1 MIRILESNKFSDDP
15 RKQDSFLAQVS
26 KIFAL
31 DGDLEKT
38 LGFEFRAEQAEMA
51 QAYTKSLTDGKHL
64 IFEAGTGV
72 GKSLAYL
79 IPSIL
84 YARLNRRKCVV
95 ATNTISL
102 QEQLLEKDVPT
113 VRDLFQR
120 AGGLELMAD
129 FTCALLVGR
138 ANYLCQNR
146 LNRALMGQVDLFEA
160 NQRIELQR
168 IAEWVATGPKE
179 GIRQELLPSPNPLVW
194 DLVNA
199 DSSVCSSKRCSP
211 ENCFYRKARSLV
223 DSADLII
230 INHSLLFSL
239 IGAGINPSDD
249 GRGILFADDFLIFDE
264 AHEITDVASDHLGI
278 SLSSWALETQLRQL
292 YNLKKHKGLL
302 SKIARDSDLV
312 AWENANL
319 AVQDFFQYLHLEILG
334 EKDRVRLAN
343 AGALP
348 MEIFPPFS
356 RLLRCLV
363 ELAEMAKDEH
373 LRLELRDQVKRVQSY
388 LNDLAEVVEQ
398 KDKHSVYW
406 LERGGRS
413 NQIIY
418 LRSAPLEI
426 ATVLRE
432 ELFAKESSVLLTS
445 ATLSRKGSTQF
456 FRNQVGAEDADEY
469 IVSSPFDY
477 QNQMSIRICHDCPEP
492 QSANRRPYLDYLT
505 KAIDGVAR
513 SIEGGT
519 LVLFTNYSDLRYCH
533 EQLKPVWQKLQRSVY
548 AQGTQYSRS
557 ELRKRVIEEGDVLLL
572 GAESFWKG
580 FDAKG
585 SCISQVVITRL
596 PFENPSH
603 PLLEAKSE
611 ILQAENRSS
620 FQEITLPSAVMRFR
634 QGVGRLIRSKTDVG
648 ELVILD
654 SRILNKKYG
663 KDFILELPRKD
674 FESTCLLDL
683 LGCGGLT
690 NDSTF

>member
-1 MIRILESNKFSDDP
+1 MIRILEANEFSEDA
-15 RKQDSFLAQVS
+15 SSQVNVLDQV
-26 KIFAL
+26 KRIFAK

-51 QAYTKSLTDGKHL
+51 HAYARSLTAGKHL

-84 YARLNRRKCVV
+84 YSRLHRRKCVV
-95 ATNTISL
+95 ATNTINL
-102 QEQLLEKDVPT
+102 QEQLLEKDLPT
-113 VRDLFQR
+113 VRDLFIR
-120 AGGLELMAD
+120 AEGLEIMAD

-146 LNRALMGQVDLFEA
+146 LNKALMGQVDLFEA
-160 NQRIELQR
+160 NQRNELQR
-168 IAEWVATGPKE
+168 IAEWVATGPRE
-179 GIRQELLPSPNPLVW
+179 GIRQELFPSPNPLVW

-223 DSADLII
+223 DSADLVI

-239 IGAGINPSDD
+239 IGAGFVPNDE
-249 GRGILFADDFLIFDE
+249 GAGILFADDFLVFDE

-292 YNLKKHKGLL
+292 YNPKKQKGLL
-302 SKIARDSDLV
+302 SKIARESDLDV
-312 AWENANL
+312 WENANL
-319 AVQDFFQYLHLEILG
+319 AIRDFFQYLHIEILG
-334 EKDRVRLAN
+334 ERDRVRLVN
-343 AGALP
+343 VGALP

-363 ELAEMAKDEH
+363 ELTELVKDEH
-373 LRLELRDQVKRVQSY
+373 LRLELRDQVKRVQAY

-398 KDKHSVYW
+398 KDENCVYW
-406 LERGGRS
+406 LERGGRN

-418 LRSAPLEI
+418 MRSAPLEI
-426 ATVLRE
+426 ASVLRE
-432 ELFAKESSVLLTS
+432 EIFNKDSSVLMTS
-445 ATLSRKGSTQF
+445 ATISRKGSAQF
-456 FRNQVGAEDADEY
+456 FRDQVGAEHAEES

-477 QNQMSIRICHDCPEP
+477 QNQMSVRICHDCPEP
-492 QSANRRPYLDYLT
+492 QSSNRGHYLDYLT

-513 SIEGGT
+513 SLEGGT
-519 LVLFTNYSDLRYCH
+519 LVLFTNYTDLRYCH
-533 EQLKPVWQKLQRSVY
+533 EQLKPGWQKLQRSIY
-548 AQGTQYSRS
+548 AQGSQYSRS

-603 PLLEAKSE
+603 PLLEAKGE
-611 ILQAENRSS
+611 ILQAEKRSS
-620 FQEITLPSAVMRFR
+620 FQEITLPSAIMRFR

-663 KDFILELPRKD
+663 KDFISELPCKD

-683 LGCGGLT
+683 IGC
-690 NDSTF
+690 